1 MLVTYVS
8 DLDQESKHII
18 YTPTEGTVKK
28 PFYIHECG
36 YYRCGSKFRVEH
48 TQRDNYLILFT
59 VSGVGIVVCDR
70 FTYRVPKG
78 SAILINCSKR
88 VQYYT
93 TGPKRWEMYWCYASG
108 SGIEEYEGYL
118 NDRDETVL
126 EFEDPEPARQAMEHL
141 VCHAQN
147 LSEVSDFKISNDI
160 SSILSEM
167 AGQKAIQLREGI
179 KPKQVEIIDA
189 CTQYMEEHYMEK
201 ISLEE
206 ISEMLDVTKYYLI
219 RIYKDVNKIT
229 PYEYLTLYRINK
241 AKDMIRTTSE
251 SIENV
256 SAQCGFLNANT
267 FIRAFKKCVGMTPT
281 SYKKL

>member
-70 FTYRVPKG
+70 FTYRVPTG

-93 TGPKRWEMYWCYASG
+93 TGPKRWEMYWCYASSWILG
-108 SGIEEYEGYL
+108 VAPFPSPSAGHLPCRLAAGL
-118 NDRDETVL
+118 SAS
-126 EFEDPEPARQAMEHL
+126 PALCGRAQRFDFRITGLKYCSHCTIPAAVCQAKSTIVHL
-141 VCHAQN
+141 AF
-147 LSEVSDFKISNDI
+147 DFLFVHPRFTRMDWISKGRKESSTQSSSTKSSSSI
-160 SSILSEM
+160 SSSM
-167 AGQKAIQLREGI
+167 FTR
-179 KPKQVEIIDA
+179 
-189 CTQYMEEHYMEK
+189 
-201 ISLEE
+201 
-206 ISEMLDVTKYYLI
+206 
-219 RIYKDVNKIT
+219 
-229 PYEYLTLYRINK
+229 
-241 AKDMIRTTSE
+241 
-251 SIENV
+251 
-256 SAQCGFLNANT
+256 
-267 FIRAFKKCVGMTPT
+267 
-281 SYKKL
+281 